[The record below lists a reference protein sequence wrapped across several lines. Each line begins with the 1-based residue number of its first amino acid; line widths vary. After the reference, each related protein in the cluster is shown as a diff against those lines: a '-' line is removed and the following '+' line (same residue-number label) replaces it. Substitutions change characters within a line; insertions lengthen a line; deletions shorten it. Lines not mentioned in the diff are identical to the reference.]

1 MKYNLR
7 ITVLIICFT
16 FLYLDALS
24 AFSLQFAVPAMQSGL
39 TKLRKW
45 TPLVRYVETQC
56 GFDIELVIVKDHRR
70 LAEGLSD
77 KFYDVGF
84 VNALWEEKLRQN
96 RDIHS
101 CARVEVNQKQ
111 FFQTSLIVNKDSVIR
126 NMADMHGDY
135 LALIV
140 PYESLGGF
148 YIPLVLFQEQSIVPT
163 EVFKQVVYSETY
175 ESILKGV
182 AFGVVDVGAIASTVL
197 QDPRLEPFSRE
208 IRVIETSER
217 LPQWALVGRNDL
229 KSGMIDLF
237 IKSLVE
243 MKNSKEGQELLKA
256 AGFSGFVYSSESTV
270 QISHTYLL
278 QIEQIDA
285 NSR

>member
-1 MKYNLR
+1 MKNNLR
-7 ITVLIICFT
+7 ITVLIICFA
-16 FLYLDALS
+16 FLYLNTLS

-39 TKLRKW
+39 TKLRQW
-45 TPLVRYVETQC
+45 TPLVRYVEEQC
-56 GFDIELVIVKDHRR
+56 GFDIELVIVKDHHK
-70 LAEGLSD
+70 LAEGLVD

-84 VNALWEEKLRQN
+84 VNALWEEKLKQN
-96 RDIHS
+96 SDMHS

-111 FFQTSLIVNKDSVIR
+111 VFQTSLIVNKDSVIR
-126 NMADMHGDY
+126 NMTDMHGKY

-148 YIPLVLFQEQSIVPT
+148 YIPLVLFQKQKIDPT
-163 EVFKQVVYSETY
+163 EVFKQIVYSETY
-175 ESILKGV
+175 DSILKGV

-197 QDPRLEPFSRE
+197 QDPKLGQFSKE
-208 IRVIETSER
+208 IRVIETSDS

-229 KSGMIDLF
+229 KSEMIDLF

-243 MKNSKEGQELLKA
+243 MKNSEEGRELLKA

-270 QISHTYLL
+270 RISHTYLL
-278 QIEQIDA
+278 HIEQIDA